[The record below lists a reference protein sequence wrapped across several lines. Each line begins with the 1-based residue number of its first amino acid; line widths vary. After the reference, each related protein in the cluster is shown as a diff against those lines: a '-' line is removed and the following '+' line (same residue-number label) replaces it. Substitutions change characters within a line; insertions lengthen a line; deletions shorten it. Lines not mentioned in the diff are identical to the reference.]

1 MGLTFRVFFLLVKK
15 APCVF
20 AWLGCFS
27 HQSCAY
33 SQPRRKTRDAMSGRV
48 RVDLMAMLVRRV
60 FAGSTNLR
68 MGGAPRAL
76 APQPYTAT
84 VTVRHCR
91 GVAQS
96 THSSFFQSAVSAG
109 HVTQI
114 SSPQMHA
121 SSLNPAP
128 FILWT
133 RAQSALGDRQRAEG
147 RGSTVT
153 FWVIAG
159 VLNML
164 FIFFCE
170 LRFCDDIVCAAQRPA
185 HASRSA
191 AERSARP
198 DGSEGSEG
206 CIAMRSERAC
216 CPKTATA
223 RPPASSRPSLK

>member
-1 MGLTFRVFFLLVKK
+1 MGQWALMALLVRPLLSLLQRLPKVV
-15 APCVF
+15 ACP
-20 AWLGCFS
+20 
-27 HQSCAY
+27 
-33 SQPRRKTRDAMSGRV
+33 
-48 RVDLMAMLVRRV
+48 
-60 FAGSTNLR
+60 TNLR
-68 MGGAPRAL
+68 SGGAPPVR

-109 HVTQI
+109 HVTQS

-153 FWVIAG
+153 FWVIG
-159 VLNML
+159 GGLYML

-170 LRFCDDIVCAAQRPA
+170 LRFFDDIVCAQRPA
-185 HASRSA
+185 HAPRSA